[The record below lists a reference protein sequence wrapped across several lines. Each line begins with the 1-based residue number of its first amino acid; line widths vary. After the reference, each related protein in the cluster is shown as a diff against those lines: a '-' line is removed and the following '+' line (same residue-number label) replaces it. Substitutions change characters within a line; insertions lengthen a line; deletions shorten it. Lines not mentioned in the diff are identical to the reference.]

1 MAAYVLVDIDVH
13 DPEGYKAYIQAAPAA
28 VALYGGKYL
37 ARGGRTE
44 VLEGDVHP
52 ARTVILEFESI
63 ERAKQWLS
71 SPEYAP
77 ARSQRHKTAHT
88 QMIVVQGV

>member
-1 MAAYVLVDIDVH
+1 MTAYVLVDIDVH
-13 DPEGYKAYIQAAPAA
+13 DPEGYTAYIQAAPAT

-44 VLEGDVHP
+44 VLEGEVHP
-52 ARTVILEFESI
+52 ARTVILEFDTI
-63 ERAKQWLS
+63 ERAKQWLN

-88 QMIVVQGV
+88 KMIIVEGV